1 MKILLIDDSK
11 IEQMVIS
18 SFLDSSTHDVIIA
31 SSGEEGIQAFKAQ
44 QPDLILL
51 DVMMPG
57 IDGYEVA
64 KRIRAS
70 EEPWV
75 PIIFLSGKTSSEDL
89 VKGISAGGD
98 DYLTKPV
105 DPLVLS
111 AKLQAMDRISTMRS
125 QLIQT
130 TKQLEQA
137 NAELQKLSLSD
148 GLTGI
153 ANRRYLN
160 QTLPLELT
168 RALRDNLPISA
179 LLIDVDHF
187 KKYNDHYG
195 HLEGDDCLK
204 QITQVLTKACRRST
218 DTVSRYGGEEFC
230 ILLPNTD
237 VTGAIKVADHINQ
250 QMKELALPHNG
261 VSETGFVSV
270 SIGIVTHQ
278 SNQAIEPTVFL
289 SHADAALYQAKSA
302 GRAQYAL
309 YQTT

>member
-250 QMKELALPHNG
+250 QMKELALPHKG